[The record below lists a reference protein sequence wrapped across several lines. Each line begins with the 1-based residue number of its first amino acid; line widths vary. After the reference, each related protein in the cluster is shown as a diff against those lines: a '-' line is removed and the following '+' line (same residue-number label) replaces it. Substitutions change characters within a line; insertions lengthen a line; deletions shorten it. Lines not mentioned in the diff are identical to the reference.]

1 MADAGLVVLVPM
13 ISPFASDRKMVRE
26 AHDEAGLA
34 FVEVFVDASLEVC
47 EQRDPKGLYARA
59 RAGDIEEMTGIDSP
73 YEAPENPD
81 LRLDSEGPLGR
92 KLAALIVEGRGHP
105 IMTTTTSPVYYA
117 RRFNQYVSELWRRR
131 DFVWFFARGNIKAR
145 NASTFLGL
153 VWWVLN
159 PLLLGLVYFFIFGLI
174 FPSERDIAYLLSG
187 MFVFHYSSQSLSGG
201 AASIL
206 SNSKLLVNI
215 RFPRLILPIAFLLES
230 TFGFL
235 TSLVV
240 FYAIVIPFSG
250 VVPGPEVLML
260 LVALP
265 LQILFNLGLAAASA
279 RLAVP
284 FRDINNL
291 IPYLDNRIWLC
302 AFDHLAAGVLAGFP
316 NGTELFR
323 LNPMFPII
331 ALYRTA
337 LLGYPLERADLIAAV
352 IWCVATGVVG
362 IAMFIKYEGR
372 MVRYL

>member
-1 MADAGLVVLVPM
+1 
-13 ISPFASDRKMVRE
+13 
-26 AHDEAGLA
+26 
-34 FVEVFVDASLEVC
+34 
-47 EQRDPKGLYARA
+47 
-59 RAGDIEEMTGIDSP
+59 
-73 YEAPENPD
+73 
-81 LRLDSEGPLGR
+81 
-92 KLAALIVEGRGHP
+92 
-105 IMTTTTSPVYYA
+105 MTTTTSPVYYA

-235 TSLVV
+235 ASLVV
-240 FYAIVIPFSG
+240 FYAIAIPFAG
-250 VVPGPEVLML
+250 VVPGPEILML

-265 LQILFNLGLAAASA
+265 LQILFNLGLAAATA

-291 IPYLDNRIWLC
+291 IPYLNRIWLYTSPIIWPLSMLTSMSET
-302 AFDHLAAGVLAGFP
+302 AQS
-316 NGTELFR
+316 LFR

-337 LLGYPLERADLIAAV
+337 LLGYPLESADLIAAV
-352 IWCVATGVVG
+352 IWCVVVGVVG

>member
-1 MADAGLVVLVPM
+1 
-13 ISPFASDRKMVRE
+13 
-26 AHDEAGLA
+26 
-34 FVEVFVDASLEVC
+34 
-47 EQRDPKGLYARA
+47 
-59 RAGDIEEMTGIDSP
+59 
-73 YEAPENPD
+73 
-81 LRLDSEGPLGR
+81 
-92 KLAALIVEGRGHP
+92 
-105 IMTTTTSPVYYA
+105 MTTTTSPVYYA

-187 MFVFHYSSQSLSGG
+187 MFVFHYTSQSLSGG

-235 TSLVV
+235 ASLVV
-240 FYAIVIPFSG
+240 FYVIVIPFAG
-250 VVPGPEVLML
+250 VVPGPEIFL
-260 LVALP
+260 LIPVLP
-265 LQILFNLGLAAASA
+265 LHIFFNTGLAAASA

-291 IPYLDNRIWLC
+291 IPYLNRIWLYTSPIIWPISMLESLSEPLYLLLR
-302 AFDHLAAGVLAGFP
+302 F
-316 NGTELFR
+316 
-323 LNPMFPII
+323 NPMFPII
-331 ALYRTA
+331 AVYRTA
-337 LLGYPLERADLIAAV
+337 LLGYPLEQIDIIAMVA
-352 IWCVATGVVG
+352 WCLLVGVVG